1 MSRLLTRLFDGPC
14 ALRAARR
21 FFLSVCACAGGES
34 LVLSHL
40 NQTDDELFDKI
51 VAIDRGEKVEG
62 VTKGQLANI
71 DEPAQAAAATA

>member
-1 MSRLLTRLFDGPC
+1 M
-14 ALRAARR
+14 
-21 FFLSVCACAGGES
+21 
-34 LVLSHL
+34 LSHL

>member
-1 MSRLLTRLFDGPC
+1 MSRLLTRLSMDRAHCGPL
-14 ALRAARR
+14 AVS
-21 FFLSVCACAGGES
+21 FFLSVCAGGES

-62 VTKGQLANI
+62 VIKGQLANI